1 MCFPVRSSEGKA
13 SGSWLMISK
22 LWMNRDQVGS
32 AAAQIRAQVR
42 LETDRLMRE
51 RDALQTENERLRGRH
66 ELDRTMIV

>member
-1 MCFPVRSSEGKA
+1 
-13 SGSWLMISK
+13 
-22 LWMNRDQVGS
+22 MNRDQVVS